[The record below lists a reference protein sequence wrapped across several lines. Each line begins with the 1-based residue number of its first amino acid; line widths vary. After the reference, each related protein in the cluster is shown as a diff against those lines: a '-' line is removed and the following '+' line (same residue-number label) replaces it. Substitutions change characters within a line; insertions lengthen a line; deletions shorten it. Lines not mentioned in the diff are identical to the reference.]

1 MPNDII
7 SLTEFKNDAS
17 GWVKRLQSQPPVV
30 LTQNGRG
37 VLVVQSY
44 DAYRQQIDELAMM
57 QIIARGEADVRAG
70 RTIPHE
76 QAMAEAYAR
85 IDAIAKAKAKSKS
98 KPAPKAKAKAKQA
111 AKKRA

>member
-17 GWVKRLQSQPPVV
+17 RWVKRLQSRPPVV

-44 DAYRQQIDELAMM
+44 DAYRQQLDELAMM
-57 QIIARGEADVRAG
+57 QIIAHGEADVRAG
-70 RTIPHE
+70 RTIAHA
-76 QAMAEAYAR
+76 QAMAEAHAR
-85 IDAIAKAKAKSKS
+85 IDAIAKAKAKA
-98 KPAPKAKAKAKQA
+98 KPAPKAKAKSP

>member
-17 GWVKRLQSQPPVV
+17 RWVKRLQSRPPVV

-85 IDAIAKAKAKSKS
+85 IDAIAKAKSKS

>member
-1 MPNDII
+1 MPDDII

-17 GWVKRLQSQPPVV
+17 RWVKRLQSRPPVV

-44 DAYRQQIDELAMM
+44 DAYRQQLDELAMM

-70 RTIPHE
+70 RTIPHA

-85 IDAIAKAKAKSKS
+85 IDAVAKTKPKPATKAKAKL
-98 KPAPKAKAKAKQA
+98 P